1 MTELN
6 CESVCMAAMAIA
18 DGYQADL
25 SPNEIKT
32 HTTNCADCRHEIEQ
46 LGALS
51 SLLDTQKRRPQI
63 ADAWTALEERLPAGP
78 AEQSPALQRYLFPL
92 LGMLLL
98 GYRLVEILPDRDL
111 IWLFKL
117 LPIIFVAAA
126 FIYLRE
132 NPFKIHAELR
142 FEGE

>member
-6 CESVCMAAMAIA
+6 CESVCMAAMATA

-32 HTTNCADCRHEIEQ
+32 HLTDCADCRQEIEQ
-46 LGALS
+46 LRALS
-51 SLLDTQKRRPQI
+51 SLLDTQKRQPQV
-63 ADAWTALEERLPAGP
+63 ADTWAALEARLPAGP
-78 AEQSPALQRYLFPL
+78 AEQSPAPQRNLFLL
-92 LGMLLL
+92 LGVMLL
-98 GYRLVEILPDRDL
+98 GYRLVEMLPDRDL
-111 IWLFKL
+111 IWLFKV
-117 LPIIFVAAA
+117 LPIILVAAA

-132 NPFKIHAELR
+132 NPFKLNAELR

>member
-18 DGYQADL
+18 DGYQSDL
-25 SPNEIKT
+25 SLDEIKT
-32 HTTNCADCRHEIEQ
+32 HTTNCADCRQEIHQ
-46 LGALS
+46 LRALS
-51 SLLDTQKRRPQI
+51 SLLDKQKRRPQV
-63 ADAWTALEERLPAGP
+63 ANTWTSLEARLPAGP
-78 AEQSPALQRYLFPL
+78 AEQSPVQRYLFPL
-92 LGMLLL
+92 LGVMLL

-111 IWLFKL
+111 IWWFKL
-117 LPIIFVAAA
+117 LPMILVTAA

-132 NPFKIHAELR
+132 NPFKVNAELR